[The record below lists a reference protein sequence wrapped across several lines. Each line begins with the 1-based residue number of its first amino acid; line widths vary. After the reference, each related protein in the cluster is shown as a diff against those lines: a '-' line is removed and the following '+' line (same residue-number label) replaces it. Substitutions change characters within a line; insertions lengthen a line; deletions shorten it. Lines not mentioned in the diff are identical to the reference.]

1 MGLSRLKF
9 IRVIVAGF
17 MGLAVGAIALAV
29 PHIAN
34 AATAANSQSPL
45 GMNLMN
51 VNYYDP
57 EQPFLNIFKTTG
69 VSKTTIGWYTRNT
82 MSGDTKEESYLQL
95 DSNGYPTTLTST
107 HQPQKFTE
115 VEVLLLRNLPNSN
128 MGTGLPYRAGKYVV
142 LYDGEGKLG
151 YSGEASLVSSAPGR
165 DVVNVASPG
174 SEGIMLMITQTD
186 PNHTGNYIHNIRVVY
201 ATEESLLA
209 AGNVFRPGFLSLL
222 QKFHA
227 IRFMQ
232 WLEIDNDGGNLSSW
246 ASRPQLTD
254 GGWGGANGVP
264 VEVALELCN
273 ATGADCWLN
282 VPHQATDDYITQM
295 ATVAHTMLGKSQK
308 IYIEFSNEVWNGAY
322 PQFAYAEAQ
331 GKALWPNADVTAFT
345 LNRNWYGMRTAQTCD
360 IWKSVWGSDY
370 SRVHCVLGAQVAQ
383 TATAVLSL
391 QCSLWTGGGNAPCSS
406 HNITDVGISV
416 YLGLFTGPTSWL
428 SALDGGLNTV
438 FQQINEGNVLSSA
451 GASQQENSQWEAS
464 YHSAL
469 APYKLGMLAYE
480 GGQSLVSID
489 GSLVPLY
496 TKANRDPRM
505 AAAYTTM
512 LNNWKANGGGLFA
525 VFADIYSPSNFGEW
539 GALES
544 FLDPVTPLS
553 SAPPKWQALQNFI
566 SGNNCWWASC
576 AGAIG
581 STQTATP
588 MAPSNLAVK

>member
-1 MGLSRLKF
+1 M
-9 IRVIVAGF
+9 RVIAAGL
-17 MGLAVGAIALAV
+17 MSLVVGAMALAM
-29 PHIAN
+29 PHSAN

-186 PNHTGNYIHNIRVVY
+186 PNHTGNYIHNIRGMRPRVV
-201 ATEESLLA
+201 TDGRQCLSSRVSEFA
-209 AGNVFRPGFLSLL
+209 AKISRDS
-222 QKFHA
+222 FHA
-227 IRFMQ
+227 MARDRQ
-232 WLEIDNDGGNLSSW
+232 RWRDSLSW

-295 ATVAHTMLGKSQK
+295 ARVAHTDAGQEPEDLHR
-308 IYIEFSNEVWNGAY
+308 I
-322 PQFAYAEAQ
+322 
-331 GKALWPNADVTAFT
+331 
-345 LNRNWYGMRTAQTCD
+345 
-360 IWKSVWGSDY
+360 
-370 SRVHCVLGAQVAQ
+370 
-383 TATAVLSL
+383 
-391 QCSLWTGGGNAPCSS
+391 
-406 HNITDVGISV
+406 
-416 YLGLFTGPTSWL
+416 
-428 SALDGGLNTV
+428 
-438 FQQINEGNVLSSA
+438 QQ
-451 GASQQENSQWEAS
+451 
-464 YHSAL
+464 
-469 APYKLGMLAYE
+469 
-480 GGQSLVSID
+480 
-489 GSLVPLY
+489 
-496 TKANRDPRM
+496 
-505 AAAYTTM
+505 
-512 LNNWKANGGGLFA
+512 
-525 VFADIYSPSNFGEW
+525 
-539 GALES
+539 
-544 FLDPVTPLS
+544 
-553 SAPPKWQALQNFI
+553 
-566 SGNNCWWASC
+566 
-576 AGAIG
+576 
-581 STQTATP
+581 
-588 MAPSNLAVK
+588 

>member
-1 MGLSRLKF
+1 MDRSRLKF
-9 IRVIVAGF
+9 IRVIAAGL
-17 MGLAVGAIALAV
+17 MSLAIGALAIAI
-29 PHIAN
+29 PHSAH
-34 AATAANSQSPL
+34 AATAANAQSPL
-45 GMNLMN
+45 GMNMMN

-57 EQPFLNIFKTTG
+57 EQPFLNIFKTTA
-69 VSKTTIGWYTRNT
+69 VSKSGIGWFTRT
-82 MSGDTKEESYLQL
+82 VMSGETNEESYLQL
-95 DSNGYPTTLTST
+95 DSNGYPTTLVSS
-107 HQPQKFTE
+107 HQPQQFTE
-115 VEVLLLRNLPNSN
+115 VEVLLARNLPNSN
-128 MGTGLPYRAGKYVV
+128 MGTGLPYRAGQYVV

-151 YSGEASLVSSAPGR
+151 YSGDASLVSSALGR
-165 DVVNVASPG
+165 DVINVVTPG
-174 SEGIMLMITQTD
+174 SAGIMLMITQTD

-201 ATEESLLA
+201 APEESLLA

-232 WLEIDNDGGNLSSW
+232 WLEIDNNGGSLSSW

-254 GGWGGANGVP
+254 GGWGSGNGVP
-264 VEVALELCN
+264 IEVALQLCN

-295 ATVAHTMLGKSQK
+295 ATLAHTMLGKSQN

-331 GKALWPNADVTAFT
+331 GKALWPSANVSAFT

-383 TATAVLSL
+383 TATATVSL
-391 QCSLWTGGGNAPCSS
+391 QCTLWTGGGNAPCSA
-406 HNITDVGISV
+406 HNITDVAISV

-428 SALDGGLNTV
+428 SAADGGLNSV

-451 GASQQENSQWEAS
+451 GASQQENSQWEAAF
-464 YHSAL
+464 HAAV
-469 APYKLGMLAYE
+469 APYKMGLLAYE

-489 GSLVPLY
+489 GSLVSLY
-496 TKANRDPRM
+496 TKVNRDPRM

-512 LNNWKANGGGLFA
+512 LNNWKANGGGLFT

-544 FLDPVTPLS
+544 FLDPVSPLS

-566 SGNNCWWASC
+566 SGNNCWWTTC
-576 AGAIG
+576 AGTIG
-581 STQTATP
+581 PTQTAAP